1 MDKKSFGMNFDVS
14 KRSMNFK
21 DISNK
26 YKKKY
31 NQSIILDIEGEV
43 WKPIK
48 NYENLYAI
56 SNKGRVKNIISNSL
70 MSIFKV
76 GNYLK
81 VSLESKQYYLHKIIA
96 EAFIPNPENKPHV
109 DHIDTNSLNNDI
121 DNLRWCTTKENNNN
135 PLTIAKQV
143 DRLKSYNVERKLE
156 VVRFKENDIYNIDIY
171 ESVLSAANSVNDKS
185 TNISKRCKNNSG
197 LDNPKYKAKGYIFM
211 YKTDYDNFINKHNE
225 CT

>member
-1 MDKKSFGMNFDVS
+1 MDKKSFGITFDIS
-14 KRSMNFK
+14 KRSINFK

-31 NQSIILDIEGEV
+31 NQPVITDIEGEI

-48 NYENLYAI
+48 GYENIYAV

-109 DHIDTNSLNNDI
+109 DHVDTNPLNNNI

-135 PLTIAKQV
+135 PLTIAKQA
-143 DRLKSYNVERKLE
+143 DRLKSYNVKRKLE
-156 VVRFKENDIYNIDIY
+156 VVRFKDNDIYNIDVC
-171 ESVLSAANSVNDKS
+171 ESVLSAANAVNDQS
-185 TNISKRCKNNSG
+185 TNISRTCKNNSG
-197 LDNPKYKAKGYIFM
+197 LDNPKYKVKGYIFM
-211 YKTDYDNFINKHNE
+211 YKTDYDNFINKYNE
-225 CT
+225 CN

>member
-1 MDKKSFGMNFDVS
+1 MDKTSIGVTFSVS
-14 KRSMNFK
+14 KRNINFK

-31 NQSIILDIEGEV
+31 NQPVITDIEGEI

-48 NYENLYAI
+48 GYENIYAV

-70 MSIFKV
+70 MSIFRV

-109 DHIDTNSLNNDI
+109 DHVDTNPLNNNI

-143 DRLKSYNVERKLE
+143 DRLKSYNVKRKLE
-156 VVRFKENDIYNIDIY
+156 VVRFKDNDIYNIDVC
-171 ESVLSAANSVNDKS
+171 ESVLSAANAVNDQS
-185 TNISKRCKNNSG
+185 TNISRTCKNNSG
-197 LDNPKYKAKGYIFM
+197 LDNPKYKVKGYIFM
-211 YKTDYDNFINKHNE
+211 YKTDYDNFINKYNE
-225 CT
+225 CN